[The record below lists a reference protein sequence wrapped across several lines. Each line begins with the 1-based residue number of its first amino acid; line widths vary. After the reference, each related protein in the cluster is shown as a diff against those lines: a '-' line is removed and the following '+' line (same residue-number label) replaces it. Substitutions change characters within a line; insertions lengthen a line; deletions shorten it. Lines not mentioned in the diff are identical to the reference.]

1 MKRIDQVLSA
11 AVLAIVLGA
20 GLVAANWPSVSGST
34 SPGVVIED
42 GAGNKLGVAGAP
54 VIVQQITDAL
64 DTSYKVSTSQLD
76 ITSSTTF
83 VTVPNLS
90 LPLAAGKTYYCRGYF
105 PVTSGATGGLKMALV
120 GSNGLGATSYRMGVI
135 AWNGTILVNQGSSN
149 TFGGTLLNTSAVY
162 SDVSIEG
169 ALVVS
174 TGGTINVQAAQN
186 VSNATP
192 TSVFLNSS
200 FYCKR
205 TT

>member
-11 AVLAIVLGA
+11 AALAIILGL

-76 ITSSTTF
+76 STSSTTF

-90 LPLAAGKTYYCRGYF
+90 LPLAAGKTYYCRGNF
-105 PVTSGATGGLKMALV
+105 AVTSGATGGLKMALV
-120 GSNGLGATSYRMGVI
+120 GSGGLGATSYRMNVI
-135 AWNGTILVNQGSSN
+135 AWNGLTLVNQGSG
-149 TFGGTLLNTSAVY
+149 TAFGG
-162 SDVSIEG
+162 
-169 ALVVS
+169 
-174 TGGTINVQAAQN
+174 
-186 VSNATP
+186 
-192 TSVFLNSS
+192 
-200 FYCKR
+200 
-205 TT
+205 